1 MSTNEGPVELSVPA
15 ERRYLRLARL
25 TASGFASDLGVS
37 MDDVEELRLAV
48 DEACAALV
56 EEAVENDRLT
66 LTYAVESGAVVIT
79 AASPLSANGPV
90 SPHPV
95 AAAVL
100 SATVDEYHVEVDAEG
115 RNVIRLVKRLALRD

>member
-1 MSTNEGPVELSVPA
+1 MSASDGPVELSVPA

-48 DEACAALV
+48 DEACAAIV
-56 EEAVENDRLT
+56 EDAAEGDRLT
-66 LTYAVESGAVVIT
+66 LTYSVEGEAVVIT
-79 AASPLSANGPV
+79 AAAPLSAKGPV

-100 SATVDEYHVEVDAEG
+100 SATVDEYHVEVDGEG
-115 RNVIRLVKRLALRD
+115 RNVIRLVKRLALRG